1 MAGHGHVEDQAAHT
15 HHIVE
20 PPVYVAVYV
29 ALLVLLIATYLVSR
43 IELGPFNIVVAMIV
57 AVMKTLLIV
66 TFFMHLRWS
75 THMVRFFAGA
85 ALFWLAILFVLTLN
99 DYFSRLWFKL
109 PNT

>member
-1 MAGHGHVEDQAAHT
+1 MADHLQVEDQAAHT
-15 HHIVE
+15 HHVVE
-20 PPVYVAVYV
+20 PPVYIAVYV
-29 ALLVLLIATYLVSR
+29 ALLVLLVITYLVSR
-43 IELGPFNIVVAMIV
+43 VELGPFNIVVAMIV

-75 THMVRFFAGA
+75 SMMVRFFAGA
-85 ALFWLAILFVLTLN
+85 ALFWLAIMFVLTMN